1 MKFFVISILFF
12 SFLSEGLQGRLVPA
26 KEDELGNAFYKR
38 DVEKIKKLIKEGIDT
53 DQLDLAL
60 TWFYRLRNTT
70 KVEITKFLIEHD
82 TKLPLYWASKDN
94 DNVEIA
100 KLLIKNKTDMNERD
114 KNGKTAL
121 HYVNSVE
128 MAKLLIE
135 NGADVNTRDEDGKT
149 PLHYVNNVEIAKLLI
164 ENGAEVNAMSNKGQ
178 TPCDTAFKGPYG
190 WGCEAVKDHFYYK
203 YEYKKVRNFIIK
215 QGGTGGKGCKYD
227 YFSFF
232 KTTMFKLYLKT
243 FCRDKNACGPVGQC

>member
-1 MKFFVISILFF
+1 MKFFLISILFF
-12 SFLSEGLQGRLVPA
+12 SFLA
-26 KEDELGNAFYKR
+26 
-38 DVEKIKKLIKEGIDT
+38 EGIRESIPFSPSDPFERAVYHKKIELVRQKIEKGVDT
-53 DQLDLAL
+53 D
-60 TWFYRLRNTT
+60 RLNSSL
-70 KVEITKFLIEHD
+70 K
-82 TKLPLYWASKDN
+82 W
-94 DNVEIA
+94 
-100 KLLIKNKTDMNERD
+100 IKNNKLEII
-114 KNGKTAL
+114 
-121 HYVNSVE
+121 
-128 MAKLLIE
+128 KLLIE

-178 TPCDTAFKGPYG
+178 TPCDTAFKGPFG
-190 WGCEAVKDHFYYK
+190 SCEAVKDHFYYK